1 MDFYGWRPYVS
12 VAERRRKA
20 MREIEKHRKKGH
32 AISPVII
39 DGRTIV
45 KTFWGKSWCE
55 NLERYSDYANRL
67 PRGRTYVRNGS
78 VVDLQIKPGSIQ
90 ALVSGS
96 ELYEITLR
104 IAPVGKQ
111 RWKSICEDCAGAI
124 DSLVEL
130 LQGRFSK
137 GVMERICRQSQG
149 LFPSP
154 AEIKLSCSCPDW
166 AGMCKHVAAVLY
178 GVGARFDHQPELL
191 FRLREVDEKELIVK
205 AGKALPLTR
214 QAPARKVLGG
224 EDLSDIFGLDM
235 AQSIGNDAGSA
246 KKKAV
251 AKATKERAATRK
263 AAPAGKSRPRKSPKR

>member
-1 MDFYGWRPYVS
+1 MDFYGWKPYVS

-20 MREIEKHRKKGH
+20 MREIETRRKKGH
-32 AISPVII
+32 PISPVTI
-39 DGRTIV
+39 DGRTIA

-96 ELYEITLR
+96 ELYEITLK
-104 IAPVGKQ
+104 ITPVGKQ

-191 FRLREVDEKELIVK
+191 FRLREVDEQELIVK
-205 AGKALPLTR
+205 AGRALPSTK
-214 QAPARKVLGG
+214 QVPAARKVLAE
-224 EDLSDIFGLDM
+224 EDLSAIFGLDI
-235 AQSIGNDAGSA
+235 AQSIGVDAGA
-246 KKKAV
+246 PRKKAV
-251 AKATKERAATRK
+251 AKAKRK
-263 AAPAGKSRPRKSPKR
+263 TAGGNAVPADKRPSRKSPKR